1 MSYDFGRIPKN
12 LPGTKPAGYWRG
24 GSHMKKF
31 RTAASVITMVI
42 AGTAGFFIGATL
54 DNALGG
60 AFLFSMI
67 AGIACVI
74 YTIDNREK

>member
-1 MSYDFGRIPKN
+1 
-12 LPGTKPAGYWRG
+12 
-24 GSHMKKF
+24 MKKF

-60 AFLFSMI
+60 AVLFSMI